1 MPVIR
6 IVLLVVVGGGLALFA
21 ISNLLPVLP
30 LVFLGTKTIAL
41 PLAAWIGIA
50 LAAGAITSFL
60 LQLLSYRPQG
70 YSTQN
75 VEEPGEV
82 PYRRNSF
89 RRQPLET
96 PEPEPQAQYTPPPPP
111 PERPTNNVTSDWEER
126 SSENW
131 DFQEEPAA
139 PRSKA
144 THDVDDW
151 QRDRTEPN
159 TATDDRV
166 EESRSEGTSYS
177 DSEALRRSRSVSH
190 RSADR
195 TNYEVP
201 QEPKTQV
208 QSGSTYSYSYREGD
222 KEKSGVGKPD
232 VVYDA
237 NYRIIT
243 PPYQNPPESSEEEDD
258 WGFEDD
264 EDFNNEVDRN
274 SRRQ

>member
-21 ISNLLPVLP
+21 ISNMLPALP

-50 LAAGAITSFL
+50 IAAGASTSFF

-70 YSTQN
+70 YSTQR
-75 VEEPGEV
+75 VEEPSEV
-82 PYRRNSF
+82 PYRRSSS
-89 RRQPLET
+89 RRQPPET
-96 PEPEPQAQYTPPPPP
+96 PEAEPQAQYTPPPPP
-111 PERPTNNVTSDWEER
+111 PERPTNKVTSDWEEH

-139 PRSKA
+139 PRSNA
-144 THDVDDW
+144 TQDIDDW
-151 QRDRTEPN
+151 QRDRTER
-159 TATDDRV
+159 TAANDDRV
-166 EESRSEGTSYS
+166 EESRSEGTPYS
-177 DSEALRRSRSVSH
+177 E
-190 RSADR
+190 R

-201 QEPKTQV
+201 QEPKTRV

-222 KEKSGVGKPD
+222 KKKSGVGKPD

-237 NYRIIT
+237 NYRVIM
-243 PPYQNPPESSEEEDD
+243 PPYQNPPEPSQDEDD

-264 EDFNNEVDRN
+264 EDFNDEVDR
-274 SRRQ
+274 SSTRQ